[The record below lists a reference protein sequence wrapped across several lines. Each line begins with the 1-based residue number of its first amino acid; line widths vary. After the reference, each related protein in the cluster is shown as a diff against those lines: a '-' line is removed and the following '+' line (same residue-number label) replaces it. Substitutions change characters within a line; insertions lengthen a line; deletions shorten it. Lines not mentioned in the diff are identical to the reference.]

1 MKFYELVIKVL
12 GKNKNAI
19 ELITGAKLFKDEKN
33 NLIIS
38 NIKASQKI
46 KNIHINYNEET
57 DLINILFFNR
67 KGKLIKAEREV
78 YIDMVKKIVEEETN
92 TYFSL

>member
-46 KNIHINYNEET
+46 KNIHINYNE
-57 DLINILFFNR
+57 
-67 KGKLIKAEREV
+67 
-78 YIDMVKKIVEEETN
+78 
-92 TYFSL
+92 